1 MENLINSSRLPFDI
15 RAEVL
20 ARILAEK
27 YNLSTEQILFQPKN
41 YFQRWGRRD
50 VLEIAE
56 GHSFKLDKTTLL
68 LEVCREGMF
77 DTLPES
83 IFFHPEDKYGDS
95 LDRVK
100 KLSEQEAAGRQF
112 LLPFEQLFYWL
123 RLENENR
130 EFRAENE
137 IEQWWQTILSTS
149 TDMYSPL
156 KDTLL
161 DEEQK
166 AILIQLLPH
175 LPDIVGN
182 WTLTEQWLS
191 LFLKTAIRIVEL
203 SPPQYTLPEHLQTR
217 LGSGLLGQDFVI
229 GTTFSD
235 GIPSIQI
242 LIEGLT
248 ADTIGAYLPSGK
260 NRILLEEE
268 LLKILLPIETPYD
281 ISLKL
286 NRPSKEFQV
295 GTSSNNSILGYTT
308 VLEDIK

>member
-1 MENLINSSRLPFDI
+1 MENLIDSNRLPFDM

-20 ARILAEK
+20 ARILADK
-27 YNLSTEQILFQPKN
+27 YNLSTEQVLFQPKN
-41 YFQRWGRRD
+41 YFQRWGRKD

-56 GHSFKLDKTTLL
+56 GFSFSLDKKTVL

-77 DTLPES
+77 DILPES
-83 IFFHPEDKYGDS
+83 IFFHPEDDYADS
-95 LDRVK
+95 LERVK
-100 KLSEQEAAGRQF
+100 KLSEQEAAARKF
-112 LLPFEQLFYWL
+112 LLPYEQLFYWL
-123 RLENENR
+123 RLENESR

-137 IEQWWQTILSTS
+137 IEHWWQTILSTS
-149 TDMYSPL
+149 TAAYSPL
-156 KDTLL
+156 KNTLL
-161 DEEQK
+161 EEEQK

-191 LFLKTAIRIVEL
+191 LFLKTPIRVVEL
-203 SPPQYTLPEHLQTR
+203 SPPQYTLPEGLQTR
-217 LGSGLLGQDFVI
+217 LGSGLLGQDFVL
-229 GTTFSD
+229 GNTFSD

-242 LIEGLT
+242 FIEGLT

-268 LLKILLPIETPYD
+268 LLNILLPIETPYD

-286 NRPSKEFQV
+286 NTPSKEFKI
-295 GTSSNNSILGYTT
+295 GALSNNAILGYTT

>member
-27 YNLSTEQILFQPKN
+27 YNLSTEQLLFQPKN

-50 VLEIAE
+50 VLEISE
-56 GHSFKLDKTTLL
+56 GHSFKLDKETLQ

-83 IFFHPEDKYGDS
+83 IFFHPEDGDGDS
-95 LDRVK
+95 LERVK
-100 KLSEQEAAGRQF
+100 RLSEQEAAARKF
-112 LLPFEQLFYWL
+112 LLPYEQLFYWL
-123 RLENENR
+123 RLENEKR
-130 EFRAENE
+130 EFKAENE
-137 IEQWWQTILSTS
+137 VEHWWQTILSTN
-149 TDMYSPL
+149 TEAYSPL

-166 AILIQLLPH
+166 SILIQLLPH
-175 LPDIVGN
+175 LPDIVGD

-203 SPPQYTLPEHLQTR
+203 PPPQYTLPEHLQTR
-217 LGSGLLGQDFVI
+217 LGNGLLGQDFVI

-242 LIEGLT
+242 FIEGLT
-248 ADTIGAYLPSGK
+248 PDTIGTYLPSGK

-268 LLKILLPIETPYD
+268 LLNILLPIETPYD

-286 NRPSKEFQV
+286 NRPSTEFQLGV
-295 GTSSNNSILGYTT
+295 SSNNSIIGYTT
-308 VLEDIK
+308 VLEEIK